1 MTANPGLRRNLL
13 LAASVAAL
21 FAGVYWFKRPATPP
35 NAVAI
40 VPARWT
46 FLDTAGLD
54 PADEPLAAA
63 IAANAAGRGR
73 VPLVPWS
80 AILPFREKPKV
91 STALASDVQAAMVL
105 AISVRKTSD
114 QYRITAFLAEPATGR
129 GRWAEDFY
137 AQNLATPDAIAKLA
151 ETIAF
156 DLELTLGYHH

>member
-13 LAASVAAL
+13 AAALVAAL
-21 FAGVYWFKRPATPP
+21 FAGVYWFRRPVTPP

-54 PADEPLAAA
+54 PADESLAAA
-63 IAANAAGRGR
+63 VAATAAERAR

-80 AILPFREKPKV
+80 AILPFRQKPTV
-91 STALASDVQAAMVL
+91 STTLARNVNAAMVL
-105 AISVRKTSD
+105 ALSVRKSSD

-137 AQNLATPDAIAKLA
+137 AQDLAAPGAIAKLA
-151 ETIAF
+151 ETIAI

>member
-1 MTANPGLRRNLL
+1 MTAKPGLRRNLL

-54 PADEPLAAA
+54 PADESLAAA
-63 IAANAAGRGR
+63 IAAKATERGR

-80 AILPFREKPKV
+80 AILPLREKPKV

-114 QYRITAFLAEPATGR
+114 QYRITAFLAEPSTGR

-137 AQNLATPDAIAKLA
+137 AQDLATPDAIAKLA